1 MSCAAKGL
9 RVLEPDPQYGR
20 KGQGFLGPEQ
30 PDGGKGQCGCGLT
43 LERFANMPPLS
54 EAFCAISVARACEPS
69 CRSHHLVPRPF
80 GLDHAG
86 PCTFGLVLAGGC
98 FVFG

>member
-1 MSCAAKGL
+1 MSCAAKGF
-9 RVLEPDPQYGR
+9 RVFEPDLQYGR

-30 PDGGKGQCGCGLT
+30 PDGGKGQGCCGLT

-69 CRSHHLVPRPF
+69 CCSHLLAPRPF

>member
-9 RVLEPDPQYGR
+9 RILEPDPQYGR
-20 KGQGFLGPEQ
+20 KGQGFLGPE
-30 PDGGKGQCGCGLT
+30 PRYGRKGQGGCGHT

-69 CRSHHLVPRPF
+69 CCSHLLAPRPF